1 MVQNIYFAGFF
12 SALYLWHINIQCTLL
27 SQVRYISQDI
37 QEIKYCNIL
46 LCWRQLVSCGSCD
59 DSGGLCKKTGYVSL
73 RVMDFVNLC
82 DMENSAVSEG

>member
-27 SQVRYISQDI
+27 RQVRYISQDI

-46 LCWRQLVSCGSCD
+46 LCWRQLVSCGGCD
-59 DSGGLCKKTGYVSL
+59 DLGGLGKKSL
-73 RVMDFVNLC
+73 QVIDFVNLC
-82 DMENSAVSEG
+82 DMENSTVSEG